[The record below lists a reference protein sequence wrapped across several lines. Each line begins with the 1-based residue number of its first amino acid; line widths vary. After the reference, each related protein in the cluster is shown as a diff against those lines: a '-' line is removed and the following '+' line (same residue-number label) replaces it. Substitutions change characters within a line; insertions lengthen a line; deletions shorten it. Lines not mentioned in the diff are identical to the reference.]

1 MNIPIHAACLIPLFA
16 ATLAW
21 AQPGGH
27 PSAKEPAAPPLD
39 WRELEKPLLRN
50 HVQLTSRAQFV
61 RAGEQYFSA
70 DGRWVV
76 FQAVAPP
83 TEGTQPD
90 PFYAMYAARLD
101 AFRDGTPTHLAG
113 VTRVSPPG
121 SANTCGWFHPT
132 QPWRILMG
140 STLTRPEDDQKSGF
154 QVGARKY
161 VWMFPKEMEIV
172 ETFFAPAWDAHAKP
186 DAARPDLASAPATP
200 LFSRPN
206 YDAECSWDA
215 SGRFV
220 LYAHIEDELA
230 MGRPDANLYIY
241 DSKTGKDYPII
252 TAPGY
257 DGGPFFSPDNRS
269 ICYRSDRKGD
279 DLLQLFVATL
289 KFEKDADGVDVP
301 VGIEREFQI
310 TDNGQVN
317 WAPYWHPSG
326 NFLVYGSS
334 EEGHQNYE
342 IFAVEVN
349 KDQLA
354 AAAKDTVAATVPV
367 AARRQRVT
375 FSDGADVLPVFSPDG
390 RWMMWTSQRGPK
402 AEGEARPSSQ
412 IWIAE
417 WTGGASLSKEK

>member
-1 MNIPIHAACLIPLFA
+1 MNIPSTNAWLIPLCA
-16 ATLAW
+16 ATLAG

-27 PSAKEPAAPPLD
+27 PAPGEPSAPPLN
-39 WRELEKPLLRN
+39 WAELEKPLLRN

-61 RAGEQYFSA
+61 RAGEQYFSS
-70 DGRWVV
+70 DGVWVV
-76 FQAVAPP
+76 FQAVASPG
-83 TEGTQPD
+83 EGEQPD

-101 AFRDGTPTHLAG
+101 AFGDGTPTHLAG
-113 VTRVSPPG
+113 VTRVSPAG

-140 STLTRPEDDQKSGF
+140 STRTRPEDDQKSGF

-161 VWMFPKEMEIV
+161 VWMFPKEMEVV
-172 ETFFAPAWDAHAKP
+172 ETFFGPAWDAHAAP
-186 DAARPDLASAPATP
+186 GAARPELASAPAAP

-206 YDAECSWDA
+206 YDAECSWD
-215 SGRFV
+215 STGRFV

-230 MGRPDANLYIY
+230 MGRPDANLYIF
-241 DSKTGKDYPII
+241 DSKTGKDYPIV

-289 KFEKDADGVDVP
+289 KFEKDAEGVEVP

-326 NFLVYGSS
+326 KFIVYGSS

-342 IFAVEVN
+342 VFAVEV
-349 KDQLA
+349 DRGVMEA
-354 AAAKDTVAATVPV
+354 AARSTDAATVPV
-367 AARRQRVT
+367 AARRHRVT
-375 FSDGADVLPVFSPDG
+375 FADGADVLPVFSPDG

-402 AEGEARPSSQ
+402 VEGEARPSSQ

-417 WTGGASLSKEK
+417 WMGGASLSGEK